1 MIKVIKNEEVSV
13 IQTVSQYIDDFKD
26 YIEWLQNFLSE
37 SKQDCMAQLKINTIT
52 YLDENNQLKIEN
64 KIDLQVAPVRNLKN
78 ESEDIE

>member
-1 MIKVIKNEEVSV
+1 
-13 IQTVSQYIDDFKD
+13 
-26 YIEWLQNFLSE
+26 
-37 SKQDCMAQLKINTIT
+37 MAQLKINTIT